1 MTTVTDPSGRSHW
14 IAPTRD
20 LPDWCDPFPEP
31 RALPGG
37 WDLAELPRYE
47 HSPNSGRGFVAAAAP
62 DALAAEL
69 IERRPD
75 PFPECN
81 TFPSR
86 WDLADVLALERERM
100 EKDSEPEQVNFLLP
114 LSVDAFAY
122 RLPCLNR

>member
-1 MTTVTDPSGRSHW
+1 MATE
-14 IAPTRD
+14 TRPFIRD
-20 LPDWCDPFPEP
+20 HPDRHHPDRDHPDWYDPFPEL
-31 RALPGG
+31 RTLPGG

-47 HSPNSGRGFVAAAAP
+47 HSPNSGRESVVAAVP
-62 DALAAEL
+62 GALAAEL

-81 TFPSR
+81 TFPSG

-100 EKDSEPEQVNFLLP
+100 ESKDSEPEQMNILLP

-122 RLPCLNR
+122 QSV

>member
-1 MTTVTDPSGRSHW
+1 MTTVNRHH
-14 IAPTRD
+14 
-20 LPDWCDPFPEP
+20 PDWCDPFPEP

-47 HSPNSGRGFVAAAAP
+47 HSLDSGRGFVAAAVP
-62 DALAAEL
+62 GALAAEL

-81 TFPSR
+81 TFPGG

-100 EKDSEPEQVNFLLP
+100 QTQDSQPERTSFLLP
-114 LSVDAFAY
+114 LLVDAFAS
-122 RLPCLNR
+122 LAI

>member
-1 MTTVTDPSGRSHW
+1 MTTVTCPF
-14 IAPTRD
+14 TRD
-20 LPDWCDPFPEP
+20 HPDRDHPDWCDPFPEP

-47 HSPNSGRGFVAAAAP
+47 PSPSSGREFVLAAVP
-62 DALAAEL
+62 DTLAAEL

-81 TFPSR
+81 TFPGG

-100 EKDSEPEQVNFLLP
+100 ETKDSEPEQVNFLLP

-122 RLPCLNR
+122 QAV